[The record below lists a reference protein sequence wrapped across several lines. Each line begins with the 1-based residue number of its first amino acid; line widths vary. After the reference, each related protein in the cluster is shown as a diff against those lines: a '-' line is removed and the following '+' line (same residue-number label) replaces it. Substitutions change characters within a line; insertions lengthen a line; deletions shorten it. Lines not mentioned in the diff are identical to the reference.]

1 MPKKGSAEER
11 DLVHKLW
18 DRNFAAMRAPA
29 SGGATKKPLPDV
41 IAGNGKIYLAIEV
54 KTTVKDKIYVDS
66 PQIEALEEFSNI
78 FGASPYLGVK
88 FKYTKWLFLSPEN
101 IQRTKSNNYKVEK
114 NYAVEFGLEID
125 EITHIDKQVK
135 FE

>member
-1 MPKKGSAEER
+1 M
-11 DLVHKLW
+11 
-18 DRNFAAMRAPA
+18 
-29 SGGATKKPLPDV
+29 
-41 IAGNGKIYLAIEV
+41 
-54 KTTVKDKIYVDS
+54 DS

-114 NYAVEFGLEID
+114 NYALEFGLEID